1 MNYEKQILEAYDFL
15 GFKPRGNQVDNISEI
30 VTAFRDDGF
39 SSVTLSAPT
48 GTGKSIIGAVT
59 AEVLHKLESPDLH
72 AGASFLLSPTNIL
85 SEQYFK
91 TFQEG
96 RDPLDTRFRM
106 IKGAANFQC
115 AALSTDIEPQTA
127 EMCALRLFQK
137 SGEQSMIDTF
147 CNGCEYALQK
157 RLRDRS
163 RHLITNYAY
172 YFIDRMYTQMM
183 AKRTVCVYDE
193 AHLINDLFTEHNAI
207 YVSDSRLKKMS
218 EEILANLSI
227 SDVGVFKKIK
237 DVTNLV
243 KEGKVAKSNYKDVLL
258 TLAEVYGI
266 VTELAQNAADA
277 AGNDHKRYI
286 AMSKLSKKYFGLGCK
301 IGDLFEYNYD
311 HAFDF
316 KPANPKYN
324 QSENELSVKPIFVA
338 DMFGVL
344 NNAKYNLLM
353 SGTLGEVYA
362 NRTLTLENN
371 KHIRLAPTFPVE
383 NKKVIFYK
391 PQALSK
397 DSLQL
402 NQVAT
407 KLKSACQEIVKY
419 HTDKKERGII
429 LTPSFALSEMIAD
442 TISKANLPVRIF
454 EHHKGDKLS
463 LALNRFKDYSGG
475 PAVMITASGFEG
487 MDLPGDLSR
496 YQILV
501 KAPYA
506 SLGEARVKL
515 ILEKYPDLY
524 KLLCLMKMVQGAGRS
539 VRSPTDYATTYI
551 LDSNAQ
557 RIWTDKINEWRDEFS
572 ISFTSILE

>member
-1 MNYEKQILEAYDFL
+1 MKFQNEILDAYKFL
-15 GFKPRGNQVDNISEI
+15 GFAPRGSQVQNIDQI
-30 VTAFRDDGF
+30 LTAFLDEGF

-59 AEVLHKLESPDLH
+59 AEVLHRIDQPDNH

-106 IKGAANFQC
+106 IKGASNFNC
-115 AALSTDIEPQTA
+115 SALSTDIEPQTA

-137 SGEQSMIDTF
+137 AGEQTMIDTF

-157 RLRDRS
+157 RLRDRA

-218 EEILANLSI
+218 EEILAHLSLG
-227 SDVGVFKKIK
+227 DVSIFKGIK
-237 DVTNLV
+237 DVTALM
-243 KEGKVAKSNYKDVLL
+243 KEGKVTKQNYEEVLL
-258 TLAEVYGI
+258 SLANIYST
-266 VTELAQNAADA
+266 VTEAAQEAADN
-277 AGNDHKRYI
+277 AGKDHKRYLT
-286 AMSKLSKKYFGLGCK
+286 MSKLSKKYFGLGCK
-301 IGDLFEYNYD
+301 ISDLFEYGYD
-311 HAFDF
+311 RAFDF

-324 QSENELSVKPIFVA
+324 QSENEMSVKPIFVG
-338 DMFGVL
+338 DMFDVL

-353 SGTLGEVYA
+353 SGTLGETYA
-362 NRTLTLENN
+362 KRTLTLANN
-371 KHIRLAPTFPVE
+371 KHIRLDPTFPTE
-383 NKKVIFYK
+383 NKKVVFYK

-402 NQVAT
+402 NQVAV

-442 TISKANLPVRIF
+442 TITKSNLPVRVF
-454 EHHKGDKLS
+454 EHHKGDKLN
-463 LALNRFKDYSGG
+463 LALNRFKEYTGG

-539 VRSPTDYATTYI
+539 VRSPTDYAVTYI

-557 RIWTDKINEWRDEFS
+557 RIWTDKINEWKNEFA